1 MNEIVPFLHGCRDI
15 MESDGSITPSR
26 FSENERAFY
35 ENLAEFLKVRSM
47 CTAGI
52 SLQFETDVDE
62 IVMDCFFD
70 FFMRDEDTISIFEND
85 VETQIYKIRRDD
97 EHLSFNY
104 RRRVKSRSKIIIYF
118 PSLCCMSFKNLNIK
132 DLIPL
137 EKRSRLMAV
146 YGDSIS
152 QGVEPN
158 SSSNSYTNII
168 SRELNCE
175 LINLSIGGFYFDER
189 SLINTIDDVDSILIA
204 YGTNDWT
211 KKEIDEIEINI
222 EMFLKKIKRMYEF
235 STVYCMSPLW
245 RADLD
250 DGVDKMTKISEKI
263 RTECLKNNLIFID
276 GFKMMEHDKNLLRDK
291 KIHPNDDGFL
301 QISNNLLNI
310 IK

>member
-15 MESDGSITPSR
+15 MESDGCITPSR
-26 FSENERAFY
+26 FSKNERAFY

-52 SLQFETDVDE
+52 SLQFETDADE
-62 IVMDCFFD
+62 IAMDCYFD
-70 FFMRDEDTISIFEND
+70 FFMRDEATISVFEND
-85 VETQIYKIRRDD
+85 VNTQVYKIRRDD
-97 EHLSFNY
+97 RHISFSY
-104 RRRVKSRSKIIIYF
+104 RRRMKSRSKIIIYF
-118 PSLCCMSFKNLNIK
+118 PSLCCMSFKNLNTK
-132 DLIPL
+132 ALTAL
-137 EKRSRLMAV
+137 ERKPRLMAV

-158 SSSNSYTNII
+158 ISSNSYTNIL

-175 LINLSIGGFYFDER
+175 LINLSIGGFCFDES
-189 SLINTIDDVDSILIA
+189 SLLNTIDDVDSILIA

-222 EMFLKKIKRMYEF
+222 EMFLKKIKSMYERA
-235 STVYCMSPLW
+235 TIYCLSPLW
-245 RADLD
+245 RSDLGN
-250 DGVDKMTKISEKI
+250 GVDKMTNIAEKI
-263 RTECLKNNLIFID
+263 RTECVKNNLTFID

-291 KIHPNDDGFL
+291 MIHPNDDGFL